1 MKRNFTLLLALLLLA
16 GTTSCGGDS
25 PEVVTTTSAD
35 ETTAPEPEGDG
46 LPEVDMGGYVF
57 SIYHCDQDK
66 MTWTNLTLDVEEQ
79 TGDALDDAIFK
90 RNRSAEERFNFVI
103 EVTEYTDNQRI
114 TANDIATEVMA
125 GDCSYDFW
133 LTRDYE
139 ICNSIPYLRPLG
151 DLPYI
156 NLDAEWWFPQA
167 SEIFRFNGEQY
178 GATSY
183 FSLSPIS
190 RAAGFA
196 FNEDMYEIIG
206 ADKSLYDYVRED
218 KWTLDTFFDICK
230 LATVDLNGDT
240 VIDDNDRR
248 GLGSSWKET
257 RVRFINGS
265 GVKFIEKNGNSYPEF
280 TLPENETAINKMM
293 RIFELS
299 NDKDIY
305 DNQIE
310 NMDNAAPCTIQN
322 GKALFAIGNPNTMG
336 TTYRTVDMNVGF
348 VPCPKYDENQDRYY
362 ASTWGGEMMLLLK
375 TLPDDRLENMSII
388 LEALSYDSA
397 KDDGVMEIYKE
408 IMMKGKYAIN
418 ENCMEMFDIVLDSV
432 SFDFGVIAWEG
443 TVINPLIKDIYASRE
458 GNVASTLAKHE
469 PSVNGIIDTLIENIE
484 GNIES

>member
-1 MKRNFTLLLALLLLA
+1 MRN
-16 GTTSCGGDS
+16 G
-25 PEVVTTTSAD
+25 
-35 ETTAPEPEGDG
+35 
-46 LPEVDMGGYVF
+46 
-57 SIYHCDQDK
+57 
-66 MTWTNLTLDVEEQ
+66 
-79 TGDALDDAIFK
+79 
-90 RNRSAEERFNFVI
+90 
-103 EVTEYTDNQRI
+103 
-114 TANDIATEVMA
+114 
-125 GDCSYDFW
+125 
-133 LTRDYE
+133 
-139 ICNSIPYLRPLG
+139 
-151 DLPYI
+151 
-156 NLDAEWWFPQA
+156 
-167 SEIFRFNGEQY
+167 
-178 GATSY
+178 
-183 FSLSPIS
+183 
-190 RAAGFA
+190 
-196 FNEDMYEIIG
+196 
-206 ADKSLYDYVRED
+206 
-218 KWTLDTFFDICK
+218 
-230 LATVDLNGDT
+230 NGDT

-265 GVKFIEKNGNSYPEF
+265 GVKFIEKNGDSYPEF

-305 DNQIE
+305 DNQIV

-418 ENCMEMFDIVLDSV
+418 ENCMEMFDIVLDSI

-458 GNVASTLAKHE
+458 GNVASTRHSILYTALLPKAVARR
-469 PSVNGIIDTLIENIE
+469 PIWSRRRSI
-484 GNIES
+484 